1 VATDP
6 KPKTIRDVRNAP
18 PWLVK
23 LLTPFVA
30 RQVAQQLAREQPGA
44 TPAAIAA
51 RMRADLGPDPD
62 PAALR
67 LVEAVE
73 KKLAALPPA
82 PEAAAAPAS
91 ALSAIVLVA
100 VNLVPLYGVAAL
112 GWSVFDVLL
121 LFWVEN
127 VIVGLLN
134 VARMILASPDDPL
147 QWGAKLLFV
156 PFFCVH
162 YGMFTAVH
170 GAFVFGMFGHLKT
183 RGLIEP
189 VQWIDS
195 IGAQGLWLPVAAL
208 AASHLFSFLWNYVG
222 RGEYRVASAASLM
235 GKPYGRVVVLHLTIL
250 FGGFGVQAL
259 GSPLWALLLLVVLK
273 TGIDLAAHVREHR
286 NAAAPSK
293 TPG

>member
-6 KPKTIRDVRNAP
+6 KKIRDAP
-18 PWLVK
+18 PWLLK
-23 LLTPFVA
+23 LFTPFLA
-30 RQVAQQLAREQPGA
+30 RQVARQLARQEPGV
-44 TPAAIAA
+44 PPEAIAA
-51 RMRADLGPDPD
+51 RMRADLGPNPD

-73 KKLAALPPA
+73 SMLAALPSETAGATPTGA
-82 PEAAAAPAS
+82 TS
-91 ALSAIVLVA
+91 KLSAVVLVA
-100 VNLVPLYGVAAL
+100 ANLVPLYGVAAL

-134 VARMILASPDDPL
+134 VARMIFAAPDDPL

-156 PFFCVH
+156 PFFCFH

-183 RGLIEP
+183 SGLIEP
-189 VQWIDS
+189 ALWLDT
-195 IGAQGLWLPVAAL
+195 IGAQQLWLPVGVL
-208 AASHLFSFLWNYVG
+208 AASHLFSFLWNYIG
-222 RGEYRVASAASLM
+222 HGEYRVASAPELM
-235 GKPYGRVVVLHLTIL
+235 SKPYGRVVVLHLTIL

-273 TGIDLAAHVREHR
+273 TGIDLGAHLREHR
-286 NAAAPSK
+286 KGYAKARK
-293 TPG
+293 

>member
-1 VATDP
+1 VATAA
-6 KPKTIRDVRNAP
+6 KTKNIRDAP

-30 RQVAQQLAREQPGA
+30 RHVAQQLAREQPGA

-51 RMRADLGPDPD
+51 RMRADLGADPD

-67 LVEAVE
+67 LVDAVE

-82 PEAAAAPAS
+82 PQAVSAAEPAP

-100 VNLVPLYGVAAL
+100 ANLVPLYGVAAL

-156 PFFCVH
+156 PFFCLH

-183 RGLIEP
+183 KGLIEP
-189 VQWIDS
+189 VQWIDT

-222 RGEYRVASAASLM
+222 RGEYRVASAPSLM
-235 GKPYGRVVVLHLTIL
+235 GKPYARVVVLHLTII

-259 GSPLWALLLLVVLK
+259 GSPLWALLLLVALK
-273 TGIDLAAHVREHR
+273 TGIDLAAHLREHR
-286 NAAAPSK
+286 NASARTK